1 MSSPRAIPEIVV
13 RHCTT
18 LEEFEEAVLIEH
30 AAWGKDISVV
40 SSIFV
45 VAHHTGGQVL
55 GAFDGKRMLGFTLAL
70 IGVRRGETFLHSHMT
85 AVLPEFRDYGIGRRL
100 KLFQRED
107 ALKRGIK
114 LVEWTFDPLEPK
126 NAHFNLMRLGAVA
139 RRWIPNCYGVTESPL
154 HGSLPTDRLVAEW
167 RLDSERVK
175 SIVADNRMPVSGAA
189 ERIEF
194 PGDFPRIRDTNLEAA
209 TQIQSKVRDRFV
221 ALFAKGYVAT
231 GIDTRDGVATYVLEP
246 RGKIAGL
253 NLPELT
259 GHLTEDVTEH

>member
-18 LEEFEEAVLIEH
+18 LEEFEECVLVEH
-30 AAWGKDISVV
+30 ATWGRDISVV

-55 GAFDGKRMLGFTLAL
+55 GAFDGKGMLGFTLAL
-70 IGVRRGETFLHSHMT
+70 IGVRDGEIFLHSHMT

-100 KLFQRED
+100 KSFQRED

-167 RLDSERVK
+167 RLDSERVQ
-175 SIVADNRMPVSGAA
+175 SIVAGNPMSVTKAA
-189 ERIEF
+189 VRIEF
-194 PGDFPRIRDTNLEAA
+194 PADFPRIRDTNLEAA
-209 TQIQSKVRDRFV
+209 TQIQSKVRDQFE
-221 ALFAKGYVAT
+221 ALFAKGYAAT
-231 GIDTRDGVATYVLEP
+231 GIETRHGVASYILEP
-246 RGKIAGL
+246 RGEIAGL
-253 NLPELT
+253 NLPEFT
-259 GHLTEDVTEH
+259 DHFTEH

>member
-1 MSSPRAIPEIVV
+1 MSSPQAIPEIVV

-209 TQIQSKVRDRFV
+209 AQIQSKVRDRFV

-253 NLPELT
+253 SLPEVA
-259 GHLTEDVTEH
+259 GHLTEDFTEH

>member
-18 LEEFEEAVLIEH
+18 LEEFEECVLIEH
-30 AAWGKDISVV
+30 ATWGKDISVV

-45 VAHHTGGQVL
+45 VAFHTGGQVL

-70 IGVRRGETFLHSHMT
+70 LGIRDGETFLHSHMT
-85 AVLPEFRDYGIGRRL
+85 AVLPEFRDSGIGRRL
-100 KLFQRED
+100 KLFQREE

-114 LVEWTFDPLEPK
+114 LVEWTFDPLESK

-167 RLDSERVK
+167 RLDSGRVR
-175 SIVADNRMPVSGAA
+175 SIVAGDREPVSGMAK
-189 ERIEF
+189 RVEF
-194 PGDFPRIRDTNLEAA
+194 PSDFSRIRDTDLDSARR
-209 TQIQSKVRDRFV
+209 IQSRVRDEFTT
-221 ALFAKGYVAT
+221 LLEKDYVAT
-231 GIDTRDGVATYVLEP
+231 GLETRDGVASYILEP
-246 RGKIAGL
+246 RAEVAEL
-253 NLPELT
+253 RLPEWT
-259 GHLTEDVTEH
+259 DH

>member
-18 LEEFEEAVLIEH
+18 LEEFEECVLVEH
-30 AAWGKDISVV
+30 ATWGKDISVV

-70 IGVRRGETFLHSHMT
+70 IGVRRGEIFLHSHMT

-100 KLFQRED
+100 KLFQRDD

-114 LVEWTFDPLEPK
+114 LVEWTFDPLEAK
-126 NAHFNLMRLGAVA
+126 NAHFNLTRLGAVA

-175 SIVADNRMPVSGAA
+175 SIVAGNPMSVSKAA
-189 ERIEF
+189 ERVEF
-194 PGDFPRIRDTNLEAA
+194 PADFSRIRDTNLEAA
-209 TQIQSKVRDRFV
+209 TQVQSKVRNEFE
-221 ALFAKGYVAT
+221 ALIAKGYVAT
-231 GIDTRDGVATYVLEP
+231 GIGTHEGVATYILEP
-246 RGKIAGL
+246 RAETAGL
-253 NLPELT
+253 SLPEM
-259 GHLTEDVTEH
+259 TEH

>member
-13 RHCTT
+13 RHCTI
-18 LEEFEEAVLIEH
+18 LEEFEECVLVEH
-30 AAWGKDISVV
+30 ATWGKDISVV

-55 GAFDGKRMLGFTLAL
+55 GAFDGNRLLGFTLAL
-70 IGVRRGETFLHSHMT
+70 IGVRRDEIFLHSHMT
-85 AVLPEFRDYGIGRRL
+85 AVMPEFRDYGIGRRL

-107 ALKRGIK
+107 ALKHGIK
-114 LVEWTFDPLEPK
+114 LVEWTFDPLEAK

-175 SIVADNRMPVSGAA
+175 SVVAGNPTSVSKRAM
-189 ERIEF
+189 RIEF
-194 PGDFPRIRDTNLEAA
+194 PADFPGIRDTNLEVA
-209 TQIQSKVRDRFV
+209 TEIQSKVRDQFE
-221 ALFAKGYVAT
+221 ALLAKGYAAT
-231 GIDTRDGVATYVLEP
+231 GIRTQEGVATYILEP
-246 RGKIAGL
+246 SAEIAGL
-253 NLPELT
+253 SLPEMA
-259 GHLTEDVTEH
+259 EH

>member
-30 AAWGKDISVV
+30 ATWGKDISVV

-85 AVLPEFRDYGIGRRL
+85 AVQPEFRDYGIGRRL
-100 KLFQRED
+100 KLFQRQD
-107 ALKRGIK
+107 ALQRGIK
-114 LVEWTFDPLEPK
+114 LVEWTFDPLEAK

-175 SIVADNRMPVSGAA
+175 SIVAGNPMSVSKAA
-189 ERIEF
+189 ERVEF
-194 PGDFPRIRDTNLEAA
+194 PADFSRIRDTNLDVA
-209 TQIQSKVRDRFV
+209 TEIQSKVREQFE
-221 ALFAKGYVAT
+221 ALLAKGYAAT
-231 GIDTRDGVATYVLEP
+231 GIETRHGVATYTLEP
-246 RGKIAGL
+246 SGEIAGL
-253 NLPELT
+253 SLPEIR
-259 GHLTEDVTEH
+259 EH

>member
-1 MSSPRAIPEIVV
+1 MTSPRAIPEIAV

-30 AAWGKDISVV
+30 ATWGKDISVV

-55 GAFDGKRMLGFTLAL
+55 GAFDGERMLGFTLAL
-70 IGVRRGETFLHSHMT
+70 LGARQDEMFLHSHMT

-114 LVEWTFDPLEPK
+114 LVEWTFDPLEAK
-126 NAHFNLMRLGAVA
+126 NAHFNLMRRGAVA

-175 SIVADNRMPVSGAA
+175 SIVGGNRTPVSKAA
-189 ERIEF
+189 KRIEY
-194 PGDFPRIRDTNLEAA
+194 PADFPRIRDSDLAA
-209 TQIQSKVRDRFV
+209 AARIQSRVRDQFKD
-221 ALFAKGYVAT
+221 LLAKGYVAT
-231 GIDTRDGVATYVLEP
+231 GIETRDGVAGYVMEP
-246 RGKIAGL
+246 GAEIVGL
-253 NLPELT
+253 SLPALPE
-259 GHLTEDVTEH
+259 HFTEH

>member
-18 LEEFEEAVLIEH
+18 LEEFEECVLVEH
-30 AAWGKDISVV
+30 ATWGKDISVV

-100 KLFQRED
+100 KLFQRDD

-114 LVEWTFDPLEPK
+114 LVEWTFDPLEAK

-167 RLDSERVK
+167 RLDSERVQ
-175 SIVADNRMPVSGAA
+175 SIVAGNPMSVSHAA
-189 ERIEF
+189 ERVEF
-194 PGDFPRIRDTNLEAA
+194 PADFSRIRDTDLEAA
-209 TQIQSKVRDRFV
+209 TEIQSKVRDRFE
-221 ALFAKGYVAT
+221 ALIARGYAAT
-231 GIDTRDGVATYVLEP
+231 GIRTHEGVATYILEP
-246 RGKIAGL
+246 SAEIAGL
-253 NLPELT
+253 SLPEM
-259 GHLTEDVTEH
+259 TEH